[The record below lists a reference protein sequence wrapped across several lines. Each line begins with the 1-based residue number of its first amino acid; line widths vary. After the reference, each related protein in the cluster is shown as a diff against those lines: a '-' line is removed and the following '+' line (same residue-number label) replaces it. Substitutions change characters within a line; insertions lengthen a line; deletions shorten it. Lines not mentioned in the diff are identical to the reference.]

1 MKTINLKIDEIK
13 KIDNLIVCLGYF
25 DALHKGHLQ
34 LINRAKLEEG
44 HIALLSFSENPKS
57 LFNSNTKEVNTL
69 SRKKELLEDIGIDY
83 FLLLDACNEVLS
95 LSPIEFIDRVIIPLG
110 CKTVI
115 CGFDYTFGKDRKG
128 DSSTLISLSNNRFKV
143 IVLEEVKG
151 NDEMKISSSR
161 IISLLSE
168 GKIIEAN
175 EYLYKP
181 YSIKSNVIHGN
192 HIGTTIGFPTA
203 NIELD
208 SKYMILKNGVYSAY
222 CIVDGKKYLSMVNVG
237 KHPTIKKNE
246 KDIIEIHIFDFNKD
260 IYGMEIE
267 LIFIEYIRE
276 EIEFSSLDDLI
287 SQLHKDKSYILLRN
301 KEK

>member
-83 FLLLDACNEVLS
+83 FLLLDACNEVLD

-181 YSIKSNVIHGN
+181 YSIKSNVVHGN

-203 NIELD
+203 NIELA

-222 CIVDGKKYLSMVNVG
+222 CIVNGKKYLSMVNVG

-267 LIFIEYIRE
+267 LIFLEYIRE

>member
-57 LFNSNTKEVNTL
+57 LFNSNTKEINTL

-181 YSIKSNVIHGN
+181 YSIKSNVVHGN

-203 NIELD
+203 NIELV